1 MNMYLSKKE
10 TESIINNLIEQRAPS
25 PHGVK
30 DELYQ
35 TFKE

>member
-1 MNMYLSKKE
+1 MYLSKTE

-25 PHGVK
+25 PLGVK